1 MKVVCIRDENKPK
14 SIPQEKWVVKG
25 NIYTVVYAVNMS
37 IQVGK
42 LGYKLAEIDLDEACF
57 PYQYFSADRF
67 RTAEE
72 SDVTV
77 LKESLDL
84 EHV

>member
-1 MKVVCIRDENKPK
+1 
-14 SIPQEKWVVKG
+14 
-25 NIYTVVYAVNMS
+25 MS

-67 RTAEE
+67 RTAQE